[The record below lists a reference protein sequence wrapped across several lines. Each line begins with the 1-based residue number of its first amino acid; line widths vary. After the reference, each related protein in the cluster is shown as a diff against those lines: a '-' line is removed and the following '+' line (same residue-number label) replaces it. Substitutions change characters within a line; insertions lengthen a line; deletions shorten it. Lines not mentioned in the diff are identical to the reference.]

1 MSEWS
6 ASEQAGVGM
15 GQGAGGSPG
24 AMLRAAREATGMH
37 IEALA
42 VSLKVPVSKLR
53 ALEADDFQL
62 LPDTVFARALAGSVC
77 RALKM
82 DPTPVLALM
91 PAGQAPRLE
100 PQAPDVNTAFRDG
113 TEPSRVGPALS
124 FLTRPVFLV
133 VALLLAGAGILAFFP
148 GVVGELV
155 SMGERVT
162 ALASPSE
169 PAPAEPSKESLPVM
183 VTPAP
188 SKPTAPESVVE
199 PASPAQSTASVAQAA
214 PVADA
219 PNKATVEGEALL
231 TLRAKSAS
239 WIQVRDA
246 SGATTLQRL
255 VAAGETVVA
264 EGKPPLSVVIGKADA
279 TEVFVRGKPMD
290 LAPLTRENVARFE
303 VKP

>member
-1 MSEWS
+1 
-6 ASEQAGVGM
+6 
-15 GQGAGGSPG
+15 
-24 AMLRAAREATGMH
+24 MH

-100 PQAPDVNTAFRDG
+100 PQAPDVNTTFRDG

-133 VALLLAGAGILAFFP
+133 VALLLAGAGTLAFFP

-169 PAPAEPSKESLPVM
+169 PAPAEPSKEGLPAIA
-183 VTPAP
+183 TPAP
-188 SKPTAPESVVE
+188 SVPPAAESVNE
-199 PASPAQSTASVAQAA
+199 PVSPVQSTASVPQALQVTEA
-214 PVADA
+214 PSAAAAD
-219 PNKATVEGEALL
+219 GEALL

-264 EGKPPLSVVIGKADA
+264 EGKPPLAVVIGKADA
-279 TEVFVRGKPMD
+279 TEVFVRGKPLD

>member
-1 MSEWS
+1 
-6 ASEQAGVGM
+6 
-15 GQGAGGSPG
+15 
-24 AMLRAAREATGMH
+24 MH

-100 PQAPDVNTAFRDG
+100 PQAPDVNTTFRDG

-133 VALLLAGAGILAFFP
+133 VALLLAGAGTLAFFP

-155 SMGERVT
+155 SIGERVM

-169 PAPAEPSKESLPVM
+169 PAPAEPSKEGLPAIA
-183 VTPAP
+183 TPAP
-188 SKPTAPESVVE
+188 SVPPAAESVKE
-199 PASPAQSTASVAQAA
+199 PVSPVKSTASVPQALQVTEA
-214 PVADA
+214 PSAAAAD
-219 PNKATVEGEALL
+219 GEALL

-264 EGKPPLSVVIGKADA
+264 EGKPPLAVVIGKADA
-279 TEVFVRGKPMD
+279 TEVFVRGKPLD

>member
-1 MSEWS
+1 
-6 ASEQAGVGM
+6 
-15 GQGAGGSPG
+15 
-24 AMLRAAREATGMH
+24 MH

-133 VALLLAGAGILAFFP
+133 VALLLAGAGTLAFFP

>member
-1 MSEWS
+1 
-6 ASEQAGVGM
+6 
-15 GQGAGGSPG
+15 
-24 AMLRAAREATGMH
+24 MH

-133 VALLLAGAGILAFFP
+133 VALLLAGAGTLAFFP

-169 PAPAEPSKESLPVM
+169 PAPAEPSKEGLPAMATVPSRL
-183 VTPAP
+183 TPALC
-188 SKPTAPESVVE
+188 
-199 PASPAQSTASVAQAA
+199 
-214 PVADA
+214 
-219 PNKATVEGEALL
+219 AT
-231 TLRAKSAS
+231 
-239 WIQVRDA
+239 
-246 SGATTLQRL
+246 GAT
-255 VAAGETVVA
+255 
-264 EGKPPLSVVIGKADA
+264 
-279 TEVFVRGKPMD
+279 
-290 LAPLTRENVARFE
+290 
-303 VKP
+303 

>member
-1 MSEWS
+1 
-6 ASEQAGVGM
+6 
-15 GQGAGGSPG
+15 
-24 AMLRAAREATGMH
+24 MLRAAREATGMH

-162 ALASPSE
+162 ALASPTE

-231 TLRAKSAS
+231 ALRAKSAS